1 LAHCNAALLFFFL
14 GAGFQRFDRDHC
26 SSAMQLS
33 DDELKATLS
42 NSSGWNNVRCVC
54 PLSPSY
60 NYVEFKADNGPNMMI
75 GIVDG
80 DCGRNAY
87 AGQFSNGYC
96 ASSPSSPTPLSS
108 LSLSSLFSLFSRCT
122 CRNAGDRGSD

>member
-1 LAHCNAALLFFFL
+1 
-14 GAGFQRFDRDHC
+14 
-26 SSAMQLS
+26 MQLS
-33 DDELKATLS
+33 DDELKVTLS

-75 GIVDG
+75 GVVDG

-87 AGQFSNGYC
+87 AGQFSNGYR
-96 ASSPSSPTPLSS
+96 AHSALFHLAPFSSS
-108 LSLSSLFSLFSRCT
+108 LLAMGMPGG
-122 CRNAGDRGSD
+122 AGRGGRD